1 MQEDPDDGNGD
12 SGMEKDRY
20 IVREKGQEF
29 LLQVERLS

>member
-12 SGMEKDRY
+12 SGME
-20 IVREKGQEF
+20 REKGQEF